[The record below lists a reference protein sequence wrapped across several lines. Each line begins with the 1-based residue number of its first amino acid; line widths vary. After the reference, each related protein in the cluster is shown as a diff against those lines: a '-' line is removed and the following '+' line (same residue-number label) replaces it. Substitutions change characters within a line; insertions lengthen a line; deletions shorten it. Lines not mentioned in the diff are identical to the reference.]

1 MAQTRWDPFEGISS
15 LRREINR
22 LLEDFLEG
30 GLSRGKGDGPMEPA
44 VEICDTSDAIVV
56 RVQVPGVRREDLRLT
71 VSGDTLTVQG
81 EARAAQDAEQ
91 YTLHQQEFHYGTFS
105 RTVALPATVRTDGT
119 TAQLTDGILTVTM
132 PKSAQGHAQEIPIQG

>member
-30 GLSRGKGDGPMEPA
+30 GISWSKSEGPLEPA
-44 VEICDTSDAIVV
+44 VEVCDTSEAVVV
-56 RVQVPGVRREDLRLT
+56 RIQVPGVQREDLRLT

-81 EARAAQDAEQ
+81 ETRATQGAEQ
-91 YTLHQQEFHYGTFS
+91 YTLHRQEFRYGTFS
-105 RTVALPATVRTDGT
+105 RSIALPATVRADGT
-119 TAQLTDGILTVTM
+119 TAQLKDGILTVTL